1 MSATWIEE
9 QPVAIGFQFGML
21 KKLNDETTG
30 IIVIAEMITEMTAE
44 MTTKVT
50 AETAASVTNG
60 MAVER
65 TVGMTIRID
74 IRMKTEIVIDATTVI
89 ILATAVLIVISAR
102 IAGMTGTAVTT
113 VRATSMTDIAVREI
127 TAPNTIATDIMI
139 LIIVQKMTTWT
150 VPLKHS
156 VRPCQKSKRRILKS
170 KTGCISC
177 YCPSH

>member
-30 IIVIAEMITEMTAE
+30 ITVIAEMIIEMAAETTTKMTAE
-44 MTTKVT
+44 TVANM
-50 AETAASVTNG
+50 TNG
-60 MAVER
+60 MAVES
-65 TVGMTIRID
+65 VGMTIRID

-89 ILATAVLIVISAR
+89 ILATAVVIVISAR

-113 VRATSMTDIAVREI
+113 VKATSMTDIAVRGI
-127 TAPNTIATDIMI
+127 TPPNTIATDVMI

>member
-1 MSATWIEE
+1 MSGTGIEE
-9 QPVAIGFQFGML
+9 LPVAIGFQFGML

-30 IIVIAEMITEMTAE
+30 ITVIAEMIIEMAAETTTKMTAE
-44 MTTKVT
+44 TVANM
-50 AETAASVTNG
+50 TNG
-60 MAVER
+60 MAVES
-65 TVGMTIRID
+65 VGMTIRID
-74 IRMKTEIVIDATTVI
+74 IRMKTEIAIEATTAI
-89 ILATAVLIVISAR
+89 ILATAMVTVIT
-102 IAGMTGTAVTT
+102 AGMTGTAVTT
-113 VRATSMTDIAVREI
+113 VKATSMTDIAVRGI
-127 TAPNTIATDIMI
+127 TPPNTIATDVMI